1 MVGLAE
7 NKATQ
12 PSLAGAWAELGKNV
26 KFLNYFPVLKHA
38 QEDGISNPLGSRE
51 IQEIKVATVLRRTIY
66 FGQNVLS
73 CCNFYIN
80 FPKSKCDSVL
90 CCLNVMFLM
99 TELVNEILML
109 FTMLV
114 SNKTS
119 MISKKQKKRLL
130 LQPWT
135 ENNYSI
141 VLNFPEFL
149 FTNLQFYISGVVL
162 EWMNG

>member
-1 MVGLAE
+1 MTWLIFHQLII
-7 NKATQ
+7 NWLFSKSTQ
-12 PSLAGAWAELGKNV
+12 KGP
-26 KFLNYFPVLKHA
+26 LKHA

-51 IQEIKVATVLRRTIY
+51 IQEIKVATVLRHTIY
-66 FGQNVLS
+66 LGQNVLS

-119 MISKKQKKRLL
+119 MISKNRKKDCYHR
-130 LQPWT
+130 
-135 ENNYSI
+135 NSI

-149 FTNLQFYISGVVL
+149 FQFCSFT
-162 EWMNG
+162 